1 MQKKV
6 LSVDWFEVCCDVQQP
21 NLLLYEIPKG
31 MRVVREEYSTRHFR
45 NVFQVSYYDRKV
57 CTIVTEPFS
66 QVMTSTTCLLK
77 VDNKLLYSN
86 RGFELV
92 DRVFSVF
99 GLVFRSTTRIDLCC
113 DFTSI
118 VSYNCASEFISDV
131 LFGNVY
137 KSGRWSFSVQGS
149 SRGGFMLPYN
159 YIRFGNTTSPCS
171 IALYNKSYE
180 LQESKKTYIEDM
192 WIASGLVDPDTLT
205 LSDVWRL
212 EFRITDSRYKFV
224 NTSTGVVERLDP
236 FRAVRDYDYLCSIYQ
251 ALFAKNWDWRL
262 PSDTDTNKSRW
273 ACVSF
278 FDWSDKPCQH
288 IRFVDR
294 AVSKSNRTDKIVL
307 RRLSSLF
314 DEAFRRLPQTEKVMT
329 ALPEPVAQLRQ
340 VVLDF
345 AYHNGLEDYYLN
357 RISGYLTE
365 DIIRIRKDETYMVMY
380 QRMRSMFLSPEQLQR
395 FDERRPLSIA
405 EFQDILREFQSKPK
419 RTYRKVFDRYL

>member
-21 NLLLYEIPKG
+21 NLLLFEIPRG
-31 MRVVREEYSTRHFR
+31 FRVVKEEYSTRHFR
-45 NVFQVSYYDRKV
+45 NVFQVSYNGRKV

-66 QVMTSTTCLLK
+66 RVMTSTTCLLK
-77 VDNKLLYSN
+77 VDNKLLYTN
-86 RGFELV
+86 HGFDLV
-92 DRVFSVF
+92 DRVFSIF

-113 DFTSI
+113 DFIQI

-131 LFGNVY
+131 LNGNVY

-180 LQESKKTYIEDM
+180 LRESKKTYIEDM
-192 WIASGLVDPDTLT
+192 WIASGLVDPDTVALC
-205 LSDVWRL
+205 DVWRL

-224 NTSTGVVERLDP
+224 DTSTGVEERLDP

-251 ALFAKNWDWRL
+251 SLCAKLWDWRI
-262 PSDTDTNKSRW
+262 PSATDTNKSRW
-273 ACVSF
+273 ACVAF
-278 FDWSDKPCQH
+278 FDWSDKPCTH

-314 DEAFRRLPQTEKVMT
+314 DEEYQRLSITDRVMT
-329 ALPEPVAQLRQ
+329 ALPDPVAQLRQ

-345 AYHNGLEDYYLN
+345 AYHNGLEDYYLEH
-357 RISGYLTE
+357 ISGHLVE
-365 DIIRIRKDETYMVMY
+365 DFIKMRKEEVSMAMY
-380 QRMRSMFLSPEQLQR
+380 QRMRSMYLSDEQLQR
-395 FDERRPLSIA
+395 LAERRPLSVW
-405 EFQDILREFQSKPK
+405 EFKEILREFQSKPK
-419 RTYRKVFDRYL
+419 RSRKGIFDRYL

>member
-21 NLLLYEIPKG
+21 NLLLYDTPLG
-31 MRVVREEYSTRHFR
+31 MRIVKEEYSTRHFK
-45 NVFQVSYYDRKV
+45 NVFQIYHNDRKV

-66 QVMTSTTCLLK
+66 KVMTPQTCLLK
-77 VDNKLLYSN
+77 VDNKLLYTN
-86 RGFELV
+86 HGFDLV
-92 DRVFSVF
+92 NMVFSVF
-99 GLVFRSTTRIDLCC
+99 RLVFRSTTRIDLCC
-113 DFTSI
+113 DFTQI

-131 LFGNVY
+131 LNGNVY
-137 KSGRWSFSVQGS
+137 KAGKWSFSVQGS
-149 SRGGFMLPYN
+149 SRGGFMMPYN

-180 LQESKKTYIEDM
+180 LKESKKTYIEDM

-212 EFRITDSRYKFV
+212 EFRITDSRYKFID
-224 NTSTGVVERLDP
+224 TATGVEERLDP

-251 ALFAKNWDWRL
+251 ALCAKNWDWRI

-314 DEAFRRLPQTEKVMT
+314 DEEYRRLPQTEKNMQC
-329 ALPEPVAQLRQ
+329 LPEPVAQLRQ
-340 VVLDF
+340 VVLDY

-357 RISGYLTE
+357 RVNGYLTE
-365 DIIRIRKDETYMVMY
+365 DIIRIRKEETSMVMY
-380 QRMRSMFLSPEQLQR
+380 QRMRSMYLSPEQQQQL
-395 FDERRPLSIA
+395 FERRPLSVA
-405 EFQDILREFQSKPK
+405 EFQDIIRQYQADK
-419 RTYRKVFDRYL
+419 R

>member
-6 LSVDWFEVCCDVQQP
+6 LSIDWFEVCCDVQQP

-31 MRVVREEYSTRHFR
+31 MRVVKEEYSTRHFR
-45 NVFQVSYYDRKV
+45 NVFQVSFNDRKV

-66 QVMTSTTCLLK
+66 KVMTSTTCLLK
-77 VDNKLLYSN
+77 VNNKLLYSN

-92 DRVFSVF
+92 NRVFSVF

-113 DFTSI
+113 DFTQI
-118 VSYNCASEFISDV
+118 ISYNCASEFISDI
-131 LFGNVY
+131 LNGNIY
-137 KSGRWSFSVQGS
+137 KSGKWSFSVQGS
-149 SRGGFMLPYN
+149 SRAGYMMPYN

-180 LQESKKTYIEDM
+180 LKESKKTYIEDM

-224 NTSTGVVERLDP
+224 NTGTGVEERLDP

-251 ALFAKNWDWRL
+251 ALCTKNWDWRI
-262 PSDTDTNKSRW
+262 PTSDTNRSRW
-273 ACVSF
+273 PCAPF

-307 RRLSSLF
+307 RRMSTLF
-314 DEAFRRLPQTEKVMT
+314 DEEYRRLPATDKNMT
-329 ALPEPVAQLRQ
+329 TLPEPVAQLRQ

-357 RISGYLTE
+357 RINGFLTE
-365 DIIRIRKDETYMVMY
+365 DIIRIKKEETSMVMY
-380 QRMRSMFLSPEQLQR
+380 QRMRSMYLTEEQLQHLA
-395 FDERRPLSIA
+395 ERRPLSIL
-405 EFQDILREFQSKPK
+405 EFKDIIREFQSKTK
-419 RTYRKVFDRYL
+419 AHI